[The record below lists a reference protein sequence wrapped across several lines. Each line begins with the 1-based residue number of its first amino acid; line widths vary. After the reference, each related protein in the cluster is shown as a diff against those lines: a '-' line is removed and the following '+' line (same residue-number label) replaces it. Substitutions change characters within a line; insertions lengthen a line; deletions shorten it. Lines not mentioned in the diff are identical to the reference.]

1 MAQILCLLYR
11 NKQVEI
17 KFCNL
22 STNLLS
28 FHSMLRFGSFS
39 QNSYVQVN
47 QFYSY
52 SSSGGEH
59 HLTASLS
66 GHGRQ
71 LAPAVHTCPSGGAH
85 MAPALVRE
93 SEVRVRCSEL
103 AVSCAMC
110 LAVCSLATLY
120 LLVLLFV
127 QNSSPQSACADISL
141 SYK

>member
-1 MAQILCLLYR
+1 MVFVVLGKRNSNSEQIGVAEILWLLYG

-17 KFCNL
+17 KFYNL

-39 QNSYVQVN
+39 QNSYVLVN
-47 QFYSY
+47 QFYSC

-66 GHGRQ
+66 GCSPQ

-85 MAPALVRE
+85 TAPALG
-93 SEVRVRCSEL
+93 
-103 AVSCAMC
+103 
-110 LAVCSLATLY
+110 TGG
-120 LLVLLFV
+120 
-127 QNSSPQSACADISL
+127 
-141 SYK
+141 